1 MEEVCKNEDE
11 EWTFFCFFVFEI
23 LFFVF
28 KNFIEEMERW
38 RSGNLQVLV
47 RLDWSFHVWKK
58 FETRFVKA
66 EKDSRISSRKWRGYG
81 QL

>member
-1 MEEVCKNEDE
+1 MEEVCKNEDG

-47 RLDWSFHVWKK
+47 RLDWSFWKK

-66 EKDSRISSRKWRGYG
+66 KKDSRISSRKWKGYG